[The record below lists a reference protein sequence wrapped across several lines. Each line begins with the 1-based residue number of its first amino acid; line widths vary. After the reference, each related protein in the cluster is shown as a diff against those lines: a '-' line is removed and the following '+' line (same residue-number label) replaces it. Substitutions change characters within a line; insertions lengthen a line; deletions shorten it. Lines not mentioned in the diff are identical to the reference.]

1 MCHQIVQR
9 KIYEEH
15 VFCPESFALWRR
27 ERTGR
32 GRGGRQNNSHFVPTT
47 SSTVQMFICPK
58 LLVELATCKSS
69 NRKKNVLRSTVPLF
83 FPFGS
88 SSSTPSHVPSANWVG
103 PTNKMVPGNSWLSQG
118 AFDATD
124 STDLLETG
132 QTPAWQWIFTFNCLH
147 QHTRID
153 CQVRRHWGQRWP
165 PGRAQEIW
173 RHDPGISA
181 ISAIWHGH
189 YFITANVNYFET
201 LYIACCTPPSHAF
214 AADLRATFCPL
225 VEVRIALV
233 FSLAK
238 GPWKGRHV
246 CNKPKSLQK
255 CLWWVVM
262 HKWSPKTC
270 VIWNCSRKVGH
281 VHFCNALFFFDFVLC
296 LGHETKSSATEN
308 IHCKFERVHGS
319 SSFNKVFHRI
329 GI

>member
-1 MCHQIVQR
+1 MFSVLNLLHFGGANEQAVVGAGGKITHILYLQPAVRCKCSSVQSYWSNWQPA
-9 KIYEEH
+9 K
-15 VFCPESFALWRR
+15 A
-27 ERTGR
+27 
-32 GRGGRQNNSHFVPTT
+32 
-47 SSTVQMFICPK
+47 
-58 LLVELATCKSS
+58 ATE
-69 NRKKNVLRSTVPLF
+69 KKNVLRSTVPLF

>member
-1 MCHQIVQR
+1 MFSVLNLLHFGGANEQAVVGAGGKITHILYLQPAVRCKCSSVQSYWSNWQPA
-9 KIYEEH
+9 KAATEKKCFEEH
-15 VFCPESFALWRR
+15 SAIVLPFRFIQLHTQPCALSELSRPNEQNGTWQFMAISRCVWCNWLNWPARNRANPCLAVDLHLQLPSPTHENWLSGPEALGPATASWQ
-27 ERTGR
+27 RTGNR
-32 GRGGRQNNSHFVPTT
+32 Y
-47 SSTVQMFICPK
+47 ICYICYLTWT
-58 LLVELATCKSS
+58 LLHYCKCEVFR
-69 NRKKNVLRSTVPLF
+69 NPL
-83 FPFGS
+83 
-88 SSSTPSHVPSANWVG
+88 
-103 PTNKMVPGNSWLSQG
+103 
-118 AFDATD
+118 
-124 STDLLETG
+124 
-132 QTPAWQWIFTFNCLH
+132 
-147 QHTRID
+147 
-153 CQVRRHWGQRWP
+153 
-165 PGRAQEIW
+165 
-173 RHDPGISA
+173 
-181 ISAIWHGH
+181 
-189 YFITANVNYFET
+189 
-201 LYIACCTPPSHAF
+201 ACCTPPSHVF

-255 CLWWVVM
+255 CLWWVVVM

-281 VHFCNALFFFDFVLC
+281 VHFCNALIFLDFVLC